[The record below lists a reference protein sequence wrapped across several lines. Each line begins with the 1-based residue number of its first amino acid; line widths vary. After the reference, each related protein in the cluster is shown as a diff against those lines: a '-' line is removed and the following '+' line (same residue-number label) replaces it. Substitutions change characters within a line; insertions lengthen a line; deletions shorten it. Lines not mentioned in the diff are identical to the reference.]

1 LYTTR
6 SLRIA
11 AFTAAALLAAPL
23 LRAQSAGAPSKT
35 AHAPA
40 HRLDWQWHRFG
51 VVDYALTAVLV
62 ASYLTVEFAVPPPTE
77 PKWRGGI
84 LFDASVRDAMVADSR
99 TGRDRAAIV
108 SDILTLAPQFIAA
121 VDTVVVPLVFDNG
134 NFDVALQ
141 MALIDIQAIASIG
154 LLSRGGHRFVAR
166 ERPDVS
172 PCTSDQEYH
181 GLCLGGRYASFPSG
195 HTASAFGGAGLVC
208 AHHAHLPLYGGGAPD
223 AVVCVAAVGMAG
235 TASLLRVTSDR
246 HYISDVIVGT
256 GIGVGLGF
264 VVPYFVHY
272 RKPST
277 TTGGRADSGWLLQ
290 PTVNEH
296 TLALGVTGWF

>member
-1 LYTTR
+1 MYPKRNSRIVTSACAAVFALL
-6 SLRIA
+6 SLRA
-11 AFTAAALLAAPL
+11 TCAE
-23 LRAQSAGAPSKT
+23 AQTKT
-35 AHAPA
+35 GQTG

-51 VVDYALTAVLV
+51 VVDYALTAVLT

-77 PKWRGGI
+77 PNWRGGI
-84 LFDASVRDAMVADSR
+84 LFDESVREGMVAESR
-99 TGRDRAAIV
+99 SGRDRAAIL

-121 VDTVVVPLVFDNG
+121 VDTVVVPLVFDSG
-134 NFDVALQ
+134 NFDVAVQ

-154 LLSRGGHRFVAR
+154 LLSRSGHRFIAR

-172 PCTSDQEYH
+172 PCTTDREYH

-223 AVVCVAAVGMAG
+223 AVICVAAVGLAG
-235 TASLLRVTSDR
+235 TASMLRVTSDR
-246 HYISDVIVGT
+246 HYISDVIVGA
-256 GIGVGLGF
+256 GLGAALGF

-272 RKPST
+272 RKPSAT
-277 TTGGRADSGWLLQ
+277 NAERTQVGWTLE
-290 PTVNEH
+290 PSVSEH
-296 TLALGVTGWF
+296 TLALNLSGWF

>member
-1 LYTTR
+1 VYLQRNSRIVASICAAVLTLF
-6 SLRIA
+6 SLRASA
-11 AFTAAALLAAPL
+11 ADT
-23 LRAQSAGAPSKT
+23 RAKT
-35 AHAPA
+35 AQTE
-40 HRLDWQWHRFG
+40 HRLDWRFYRFG
-51 VVDYALTAVLV
+51 VVDYALTAVLT

-84 LFDASVRDAMVADSR
+84 LFDESVRDAMVAESR
-99 TGRDRAAIV
+99 TGRDRAAIL

-154 LLSRGGHRFVAR
+154 LLSRGGHRFIAR

-172 PCTSDQEYH
+172 PCTTDREYH

-246 HYISDVIVGT
+246 HYISDVIVGAGL
-256 GIGVGLGF
+256 GIGLGF

-272 RKPST
+272 RKPSET
-277 TTGGRADSGWLLQ
+277 KAEGAQSGWTLQ
-290 PTVNEH
+290 PTVTAH
-296 TLALGVTGWF
+296 TMALNLSGWF

>member
-1 LYTTR
+1 LYTRR
-6 SLRIA
+6 SSRIA
-11 AFTAAALLAAPL
+11 ALTAFTVLAALLLRAPAAGAQTKPAAP
-23 LRAQSAGAPSKT
+23 T
-35 AHAPA
+35 AR
-40 HRLDWQWHRFG
+40 RLDWQWHRFG
-51 VVDYALTAVLV
+51 VVDYALTAVLT

-77 PKWRGGI
+77 PKWRGHI
-84 LFDASVRDAMVADSR
+84 LFDESVRDAMVAESR

-108 SDILTLAPQFIAA
+108 SDILTLAPQLIVA
-121 VDTVVVPLVFDNG
+121 VDTVLVPLVFDNG

-172 PCTSDQEYH
+172 PCTSDREYH

-208 AHHAHLPLYGGGAPD
+208 AHHARLPLYGGGAPD
-223 AVVCVAAVGMAG
+223 VVVCVAAVGMAG
-235 TASLLRVTSDR
+235 TASMLRVTSDR

-256 GIGVGLGF
+256 ALGVGLGF

-272 RKPST
+272 RKPSAT
-277 TTGGRADSGWLLQ
+277 NTRQTDAGWMLQ

-296 TLALGVTGWF
+296 TLALGLTGWF